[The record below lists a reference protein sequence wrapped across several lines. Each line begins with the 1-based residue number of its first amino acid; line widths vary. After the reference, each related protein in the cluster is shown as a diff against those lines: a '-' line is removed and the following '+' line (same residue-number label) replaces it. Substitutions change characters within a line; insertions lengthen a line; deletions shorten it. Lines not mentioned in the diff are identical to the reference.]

1 MIACSK
7 NYKELAVALLE
18 LGADIEARNDVS
30 KVWPGHC
37 MTPGVS
43 RLIVFYQCSL
53 RPFVC
58 AVYS

>member
-1 MIACSK
+1 MIACRY
-7 NYKELAVALLE
+7 NNKELAVALLE

-43 RLIVFYQCSL
+43 RESSF
-53 RPFVC
+53 F
-58 AVYS
+58 